1 MLSVSA
7 GEGWLPAQAR
17 SKAPLYYLFVYL
29 FFIHLVNESLR
40 HNSGARKLA

>member
-7 GEGWLPAQAR
+7 GVGWLPAQAW
-17 SKAPLYYLFVYL
+17 SKALLYYLFVYF
-29 FFIHLVNESLR
+29 FFIHLVNESLH

>member
-7 GEGWLPAQAR
+7 AEGWLPAQAW
-17 SKAPLYYLFVYL
+17 SKAPLCYLFIYL

-40 HNSGARKLA
+40 HNSGARKLT